1 MEDKKERKMEEKIK
15 RHLLAYAPLED
26 FYVLSP
32 PSGDNKNSLVG
43 FFSKG
48 DPLLLVI
55 DDDEIAEH
63 AIDFL
68 LKNGV
73 KVLFS
78 DEELSEYGKNRQ
90 VSRDHQ
96 NERSR

>member
-1 MEDKKERKMEEKIK
+1 MCSSDLRKMEEKIK
-15 RHLLAYAPLED
+15 RHLLAYAPLEE

-32 PSGDNKNSLVG
+32 PSGDDKNSLVS
-43 FFSKG
+43 FFNKE
-48 DPLLLVI
+48 DPFLLVI
-55 DDDEIAEH
+55 DNDKITKH

-78 DEELSEYGKNRQ
+78 DEKLSEYGKNRQ

>member
-1 MEDKKERKMEEKIK
+1 MEEKIK
-15 RHLLAYAPLED
+15 RHLLAYAPLEE

-32 PSGDNKNSLVG
+32 PSGDDKNSLVG

-48 DPLLLVI
+48 DPFLLVI